1 MTSTTSFGRRW
12 ILVAISLAL
21 LAGSSASAQAAT
33 STPLT
38 LSTKDHINFGRVP
51 VGTTAYQTVTLT
63 NNSSDT
69 AIVSG
74 AGVSAETGAF
84 GLVFETVTCGGTLPP
99 GASCSWTIAF
109 TPPWR
114 GKHVGQTDTL
124 AATIAADGSALYTL
138 QAKVRLIGWGT

>member
-1 MTSTTSFGRRW
+1 MTRTIFSRRW
-12 ILVAISLAL
+12 ILVALSLAL
-21 LAGSSASAQAAT
+21 LDGSSASAQAAT
-33 STPLT
+33 SEPLT
-38 LSTKDHINFGRVP
+38 LSAKNHINFGRVQ

-114 GKHVGQTDTL
+114 GRHVGQTDTL
-124 AATIAADGSALYTL
+124 AATIAGDGSVLYTL
-138 QAKVRLIGWGT
+138 QAKVKLIGWGT